1 MLLPIRLF
9 SPLLLTV
16 IAAAVPAM
24 AGYMGPSPILVS
36 QPTDYNGAYTSQND
50 TNGLGNYATVYDNFT
65 LTTDSNIDTVQ
76 WVGSYFN
83 PSQQAP
89 ITAWTVSFWADAGHQ
104 PGALLQAF
112 NVAGND
118 GETFLQNDNVG
129 DPAYLYTQTVNFN
142 AAADTEYWISVVPDL
157 GFPPEWG
164 WETGTGGD
172 GVSIQDFFGVRTQLK
187 TDVAFTIFGTANTNT
202 PEPFSLGLMGAG
214 LLALGLAKVR
224 RNRA

>member
-1 MLLPIRLF
+1 MLLRIGLF
-9 SPLLLTV
+9 SPLLLTM
-16 IAAAVPAM
+16 IAGAVPAM
-24 AGYMGPSPILVS
+24 AGYIGPSPILVS

-118 GETFLQNDNVG
+118 GETFLQTDNVG
-129 DPAYLYTQTVNFN
+129 DPAYLYTQTV
-142 AAADTEYWISVVPDL
+142 ISIRLPVQN
-157 GFPPEWG
+157 
-164 WETGTGGD
+164 TGSPSCLTSGSRQS
-172 GVSIQDFFGVRTQLK
+172 GVGKRAPAGMACRFRTSSESALSLR
-187 TDVAFTIFGTANTNT
+187 
-202 PEPFSLGLMGAG
+202 PMWLSPFLELRTRILRSRS
-214 LLALGLAKVR
+214 VSD
-224 RNRA
+224 